1 MTQAEA
7 KKHFETAAKGLPKH
21 KQTVESSMALL
32 SLELLR
38 GEMVRL
44 IAERDAVESVAVV
57 QAPRLR
63 VVKPEGEGED
73 AH

>member
-1 MTQAEA
+1 MSMTQAQVQA
-7 KKHFETAAKGLPKH
+7 HFEQAARGLPKH
-21 KQTVESSMALL
+21 KRTVESSLAIL

-44 IAERDAVESVAVV
+44 IAERDAVESVAIV

-63 VVKPEGEGED
+63 VVKPEGED